1 MENKNWNIVFGVA
14 ALAACMS
21 TAGWAQTQDD
31 SVEAGPASRAPQA
44 AQAAP
49 TNSASKYFAST
60 QSPTM
65 SNSYSVT
72 QQTSAPARSS
82 SNGGTTAVNTTS
94 GTAVPAPAEATNSTS
109 SPNQTATGQGPLQS
123 QAHEGFWGQ
132 MNPMARK
139 KWVNRQ
145 TTPIK
150 ERLNEIDQLTAK
162 NATEIHD
169 LDERATVGIRRA
181 TATANAANSTAT
193 DASNRAEQAQEQAQI
208 AADESAK
215 LNFAVSNLDRY
226 KTVTDAEV
234 RFRGGSL
241 MLPNSSREALDQLAE
256 QLNGQKGYIIQVAG
270 FTRVRGQAGITA
282 SEKMADT
289 VVRYLVEKKRVPL
302 YRIYKMGYG
311 SAHPADVVLAS
322 GSVVQV
328 TLMRNSL
335 SELTDLGPSEH
346 SGSPIGA
353 TQPAMS
359 ATSPGAAASQPA
371 NK

>member
-1 MENKNWNIVFGVA
+1 MANQNWKLGFGVA
-14 ALAACMS
+14 ALVISVSA
-21 TAGWAQTQDD
+21 AGWAQSQDD
-31 SVEAGPASRAPQA
+31 TMATPASQA
-44 AQAAP
+44 AQ
-49 TNSASKYFAST
+49 TSSSSASKYFSAT

-65 SNSYSVT
+65 STSY
-72 QQTSAPARSS
+72 SAPARYTGS
-82 SNGGTTAVNTTS
+82 GTTAVNTTPVSAAS
-94 GTAVPAPAEATNSTS
+94 GTATMASPA
-109 SPNQTATGQGPLQS
+109 QTATGQTPLQS
-123 QAHEGFWGQ
+123 QDHEGFWGH

-162 NATEIHD
+162 NATEIRD
-169 LDERATVGIRRA
+169 LDERATAGIRKA
-181 TATANAANSTAT
+181 NATANAANTTAT

-234 RFRGGSL
+234 RFRPGSYVL
-241 MLPNSSREALDQLAE
+241 GSKSKESLDQLAE
-256 QLNGQKGYIIQVAG
+256 QLNGQKGYIIQVSG
-270 FTRVRGQAGITA
+270 FTRTRGQAGIA
-282 SEKMADT
+282 VSEKMADS
-289 VVRYLVEKKRVPL
+289 VVRYLVEQKRVPL

-311 SAHPADVVLAS
+311 SAHPADVVLSS

-335 SELTDLGPSEH
+335 SELTDLGPDHVGPS
-346 SGSPIGA
+346 IGA

-359 ATSPGAAASQPA
+359 ATSPGTAASQPA
-371 NK
+371 QY

>member
-1 MENKNWNIVFGVA
+1 MANQNWKLGFGVA
-14 ALAACMS
+14 ALVVLGSA
-21 TAGWAQTQDD
+21 AGWAQSQDD
-31 SVEAGPASRAPQA
+31 TM
-44 AQAAP
+44 AAP
-49 TNSASKYFAST
+49 AYQGASTSSASASKYSSAT
-60 QSPTM
+60 QSSTM
-65 SNSYSVT
+65 SNSYS
-72 QQTSAPARSS
+72 APARSTGS
-82 SNGGTTAVNTTS
+82 TGTTAVNTTAAAEPAQ
-94 GTAVPAPAEATNSTS
+94 GTVTMASPA
-109 SPNQTATGQGPLQS
+109 QTATGQTPLQS
-123 QAHEGFWGQ
+123 QAHEGFWGS

-162 NATEIHD
+162 NATEIRD
-169 LDERATVGIRRA
+169 LDERSTAGIRKA
-181 TATANAANSTAT
+181 NATANAANTTAT

-234 RFRGGSL
+234 RFRPGSYVL
-241 MLPNSSREALDQLAE
+241 GSKSKEELDQLAE
-256 QLNGQKGYIIQVAG
+256 QLNGQKGFIIQVSG
-270 FTRVRGQAGITA
+270 FTRTRGQAGIA
-282 SEKMADT
+282 VSEKMADS
-289 VVRYLVEKKRVPL
+289 VVRYLVEQKRVPL

-311 SAHPADVVLAS
+311 SAHPADVVLSS

-335 SELTDLGPSEH
+335 SELTDLGPDHAGQS
-346 SGSPIGA
+346 IGA

-359 ATSPGAAASQPA
+359 ATSPGTAASQPA
-371 NK
+371 KN

>member
-1 MENKNWNIVFGVA
+1 
-14 ALAACMS
+14 MS
-21 TAGWAQTQDD
+21 AAGWAQSQDD
-31 SVEAGPASRAPQA
+31 SMAAGPASQA
-44 AQAAP
+44 AQ
-49 TNSASKYFAST
+49 TSSSTTSKYFAAT

-65 SNSYSVT
+65 SNSYS
-72 QQTSAPARSS
+72 APARSTS
-82 SNGGTTAVNTTS
+82 TGTTAVNTTD
-94 GTAVPAPAEATNSTS
+94 TPAPAEATVSMA
-109 SPNQTATGQGPLQS
+109 SPNQTATGQTPLQS
-123 QAHEGFWGQ
+123 QAHEGFWGK

-162 NATEIHD
+162 TATEIHG
-169 LDERATVGIRRA
+169 LDERATAGIRKA
-181 TATANAANSTAT
+181 NATANAANTTAT

-234 RFRGGSL
+234 RFRPGSYVL
-241 MLPNSSREALDQLAE
+241 GSKSREELDQLAE
-256 QLNGQKGYIIQVAG
+256 QLNGQKGYIIQVSG
-270 FTRVRGQAGITA
+270 FTRTRGQAGIA
-282 SEKMADT
+282 VSEKMADS
-289 VVRYLVEKKRVPL
+289 VVRYLVEQKRVPL

-335 SELTDLGPSEH
+335 SELTELGPQDH
-346 SGSPIGA
+346 AGSAIGA

-359 ATSPGAAASQPA
+359 ATSPGTAASQPA
-371 NK
+371 KY

>member
-1 MENKNWNIVFGVA
+1 MANQNWKLGFGVVV
-14 ALAACMS
+14 LVGCVS
-21 TAGWAQTQDD
+21 TAGWAQSQDD
-31 SVEAGPASRAPQA
+31 SVAGGSA
-44 AQAAP
+44 AQAAQ
-49 TNSASKYFAST
+49 TSSSTTSKYSSAT

-65 SNSYSVT
+65 SNSYS
-72 QQTSAPARSS
+72 APARST
-82 SNGGTTAVNTTS
+82 GTGTTAVNTT
-94 GTAVPAPAEATNSTS
+94 GTSAPAEATVSMA
-109 SPNQTATGQGPLQS
+109 SPNQTATGQTPLQS

-162 NATEIHD
+162 NAVEIRD
-169 LDERATVGIRRA
+169 LDERATAGIRKA
-181 TATANAANSTAT
+181 NATANAANTTAT

-234 RFRGGSL
+234 RFRPGSYQL
-241 MLPNSSREALDQLAE
+241 GSKSREELDQLAE
-256 QLNGQKGYIIQVAG
+256 QLNGQKGYIIQVSG
-270 FTRVRGQAGITA
+270 FTRTRGQAGIA
-282 SEKMADT
+282 VSEKMADS
-289 VVRYLVEKKRVPL
+289 VVRYLVEQKRVPL

-335 SELTDLGPSEH
+335 SELTDLGPDHAGQS
-346 SGSPIGA
+346 IGA

-359 ATSPGAAASQPA
+359 ATSPGTAASQPA
-371 NK
+371 KY